1 MDNLRY
7 QHLRARL
14 QYLAK
19 LFWCLSN
26 ICIIIIIHKNTHI
39 CYIFHNV
46 L

>member
-19 LFWCLSN
+19 
-26 ICIIIIIHKNTHI
+26 
-39 CYIFHNV
+39 
-46 L
+46 